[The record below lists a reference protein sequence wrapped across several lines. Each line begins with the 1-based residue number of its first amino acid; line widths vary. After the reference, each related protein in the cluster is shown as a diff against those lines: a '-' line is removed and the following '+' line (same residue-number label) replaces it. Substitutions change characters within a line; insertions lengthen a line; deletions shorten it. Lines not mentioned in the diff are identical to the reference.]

1 MPQSIPKK
9 IIAIIVVLVV
19 LFIVGT
25 VSVIRSNSKQEP
37 EAVVV
42 IEEKNVPQV
51 DIIGNSVEGRP
62 LEAHTYGTGATHLVF
77 VGGIHGG
84 YEWNSVILS
93 YTFIDYLTSH
103 PEMIP
108 KNLTITIIP
117 SANPDGVHV
126 VTGKEGRFT
135 AEDVS
140 TETKILESGRFNA
153 HDVDINRNFDC
164 KWKPESTWRS
174 KKVNAGTEAFSEPE
188 AKAIQNFMLK
198 TRPAAVVFWHSKSNA
213 VYASQCESG
222 ILEETLTIMNL
233 YANASGYSP
242 IKTFD
247 AYEVTGAADDWLAS
261 IGIPAIT
268 VELQT
273 HEVIEWEKNMAGIK
287 ALIEHYTK

>member
-1 MPQSIPKK
+1 MPQPIPKK
-9 IIAIIVVLVV
+9 IIAVVVALVV
-19 LFIVGT
+19 LFIAGV
-25 VSVIRSNSKQEP
+25 VIVIKSNPKRVP
-37 EAVVV
+37 EASVVV
-42 IEEKNVPQV
+42 EEKSIPQV
-51 DIIGNSVEGRP
+51 HIIGNSVEGRP
-62 LEAHTYGTGATHLVF
+62 LEAHTYGNGATHLVF

-84 YEWNSVILS
+84 YEWNSVVLS
-93 YTFIDYLTSH
+93 YAFIDYLTAH

-108 KNLTITIIP
+108 KNITITVIP
-117 SANPDGVHV
+117 SANPDGVHA
-126 VTGKEGRFT
+126 VTGKEGHFT
-135 AEDVS
+135 LEDVS

-164 KWKPESTWRS
+164 KWKPKSTWRS
-174 KKVNAGTEAFSEPE
+174 KTVNAGTGAFSEPE

-198 TRPAAVVFWHSKSNA
+198 TRPTAVVFWHSKSNA

-222 ILEETLTIMNL
+222 ILGETLTIMNL
-233 YANASGYSP
+233 YANASGYP
-242 IKTFD
+242 PVKTFD